1 MNNYMNRLNGK
12 YVKRFMS
19 RFNKRIMNSFIGQ
32 KSDTTRNRFTGTQ
45 RCYIGKSVSFNE
57 KLSLSNSFHL
67 VNGCF

>member
-1 MNNYMNRLNGK
+1 
-12 YVKRFMS
+12 MS